1 MYCTHDDIDCAAY
14 DAACEAWFCS
24 HIADMTQKTGFAQE
38 HIGYALGALTWE
50 QLTALSRASEGY
62 CFGDCQEVE
71 AAVGKLV
78 LQALHDCGWRF
89 AQEAVGQAMQRRDTA
104 RGYA

>member
-1 MYCTHDDIDCAAY
+1 MYCTCEDFDCAGY
-14 DAACEAWFCS
+14 DAACEAWFCEN
-24 HIADMTQKTGFAQE
+24 IADMQRKTGFAQE
-38 HIGYALGALTWE
+38 HIDDALGALNWE
-50 QLTALSRASEGY
+50 QLTALSRATEGY
-62 CFGDCQEVE
+62 GFGDCQEVE

-89 AQEAVGQAMQRRDTA
+89 AQEAVGQDMQRRDTA